1 MTNLRTLI
9 VDDEPLA
16 RQRLRRMLSKDAG
29 VEIVGE
35 CADGKEALR
44 AIADNDPDLLLL
56 DIQMPGVDGFGVVEH
71 LAPGALPVVVFVTA
85 FDEHAIHAF
94 EACALDYLLKPVS
107 AARLAKTIERARKY
121 ISAVR
126 AEAAVADKKT
136 ENSTSASFLV
146 RSGQRTSVISADEID
161 WIEADGNYAI
171 LHAAG
176 KNHLLRATMSG
187 LETDLPDN
195 FLRASRFSIV
205 NLRRVRELQSVG
217 GNHFAVMNDGTKTPL
232 TRSIREVQDR
242 WRSVS
247 AEMSVQG

>member
-1 MTNLRTLI
+1 MSRLRTLI

-16 RQRLRRMLSKDAG
+16 RQRLRRMLSKETE

-35 CADGKEALR
+35 CADGKSALR
-44 AIADNDPDLLLL
+44 AIEENDPDLLLL

-71 LAPGALPVVVFVTA
+71 LEPGSLPVVVFVTA

-94 EACALDYLLKPVS
+94 EACALDYLLKPVT
-107 AARLAKTIERARKY
+107 AARLAKAIERVRKY

-126 AEAAVADKKT
+126 AEASVAETTT
-136 ENSTSASFLV
+136 ESPATATFLV
-146 RSGQRTSVISADEID
+146 RSGQRTSLISADEID

-171 LHAAG
+171 LHAGG

-187 LETDLPDN
+187 LESDLPDN

-205 NLRRVRELQSVG
+205 NLCQVKELQSIG
-217 GNHFAVMNDGTKTPL
+217 GNHFAIMSDGTKTPV
-232 TRSIREVQDR
+232 TRSIREVEER
-242 WRSVS
+242 WRSIL
-247 AEMSVQG
+247 GTC